1 MMTQYD
7 PAATNAVAG
16 MVSSQAVA
24 ISCATPQR
32 TLFKRSA
39 APTPMMA
46 ELTTWVVLTGPP
58 RMEAPRMTAAEPIEK
73 QNHLP
78 GEFWKICHRGS

>member
-1 MMTQYD
+1 MIQYI

-32 TLFKRSA
+32 TLFILSA

-58 RMEAPRMTAAEPIEK
+58 TSEAPRMTTAEVSWAA
-73 QNHLP
+73 NHPP
-78 GEFWKICHRGS
+78 GGS